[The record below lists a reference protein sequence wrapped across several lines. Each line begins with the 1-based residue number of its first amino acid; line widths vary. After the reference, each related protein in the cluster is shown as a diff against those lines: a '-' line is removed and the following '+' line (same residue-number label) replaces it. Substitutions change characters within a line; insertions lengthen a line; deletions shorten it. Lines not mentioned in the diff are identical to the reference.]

1 MAKNSDMPGHA
12 WKWTGEVRHV
22 DGHNF
27 FVYSCTKCPA
37 ETLNG
42 IPLEPPYDKECA
54 K

>member
-12 WKWTGEVRHV
+12 WKVVGSRTV
-22 DGHNF
+22 DGANF

-42 IPLEPPYDKECA
+42 IPLEPPYDKEC
-54 K
+54 KK

>member
-12 WKWTGEVRHV
+12 WKVMGTKYL
-22 DGHNF
+22 DGYSY

-37 ETLNG
+37 QTLNG
-42 IPLEPPYDKECA
+42 MPLEPPYDKEC